1 MQMTSK
7 LLHKQASQPASQPF
21 TAFQTRQPKPK
32 CNNDKAVFAKSEIQH
47 KKDCKFTEEK
57 GWGQQESINFF
68 MTPSS
73 LVLKKGDAKQ
83 TPNRKR
89 LSLEH
94 DPNQCCLV

>member
-47 KKDCKFTEEK
+47 KKRL
-57 GWGQQESINFF
+57 QIHR
-68 MTPSS
+68 
-73 LVLKKGDAKQ
+73 
-83 TPNRKR
+83 RKR
-89 LSLEH
+89 VGPTRKYQFFYDTE
-94 DPNQCCLV
+94 